1 MQSTNIVFISLDL
14 LDYITMSHYTGD
26 PMANLDIN
34 IYICVPAYCIIDLI
48 VPIGNASKYM

>member
-1 MQSTNIVFISLDL
+1 MQCTNIVFISLDL

-26 PMANLDIN
+26 PMANLDIY